1 MYEAHNTLCSC
12 RALENMKTHLGN
24 WQKSEFKIV
33 KIHAMDHFSPSIKR
47 AGLPWEYSSNMFEHM
62 HIALMKR
69 AYRSSN
75 RRKANKQMV
84 TYNRRLEALRVAEN
98 DVESVMEKQ
107 DVNKKT
113 ALHKVMLFNMNQ

>member
-1 MYEAHNTLCSC
+1 M
-12 RALENMKTHLGN
+12 
-24 WQKSEFKIV
+24 
-33 KIHAMDHFSPSIKR
+33 
-47 AGLPWEYSSNMFEHM
+47 PWEYNSNMFEHM

-113 ALHKVMLFNMNQ
+113 ALHKVMFLNMNQ